1 MFVCV
6 HVFIDSEIQIN
17 GFSYTSPSLL
27 PAMAC
32 LGLLSCAFVMTEISM
47 MLMILVLYGNAR
59 APETDGTCLHAS
71 LRVTF

>member
-32 LGLLSCAFVMTEISM
+32 LGLLSCAFVMTEITSY
-47 MLMILVLYGNAR
+47 LYDADDLGAVWKCWGAR
-59 APETDGTCLHAS
+59 D
-71 LRVTF
+71 